1 MANIINK
8 DKKPK
13 KISKVTMTTIYI
25 TPSFGFTGL
34 GGICFNIFVRLRKI
48 SSLEFQDMLR
58 LKKEC
63 T

>member
-1 MANIINK
+1 MK
-8 DKKPK
+8 
-13 KISKVTMTTIYI
+13 TIYI
-25 TPSFGFTGL
+25 TPSFGFAGL

-48 SSLEFQDMLR
+48 SSLEFEDMLR